1 MTDGPCYASVDKLLL
16 MSVIFA
22 TVLIPAWTQRY
33 RSPKRGLRKTITLM
47 MGFNAIY
54 LLLYLFLWPRLLW
67 SG

>member
-1 MTDGPCYASVDKLLL
+1 MLRPSVEKLLL

-22 TVLIPAWTQRY
+22 TVLIPSWTQRY

-47 MGFNAIY
+47 IGFNLIY
-54 LLLYLFLWPRLLW
+54 LIAYLFIWPRFLW